1 MSFAVEDVLTAH
13 IRAFTQVSSST
24 KALKYLQ
31 DINKGVKPV
40 NLLKKIDSYFLY
52 DAVDDEYATLSDH
65 VIFYGMLA
73 TAVIGIIY
81 FIYKIITF

>member
-1 MSFAVEDVLTAH
+1 MSPSIKAH
-13 IRAFTQVSSST
+13 RH
-24 KALKYLQ
+24 LQ
-31 DINKGVKPV
+31 DINKVVNPV